1 VAGERLTLRL
11 SYQATTPVDDPVFG
25 LGFQTENGVLVS
37 GPNSQFGGIGMGRIY
52 GTGYID
58 YVLDPLQLTPS
69 TYLVSTAITDATLLH
84 VYDYRDR
91 AFTLAVQPGKSPDRN
106 GLVTLDGHWQLPT

>member
-1 VAGERLTLRL
+1 MCSTRC
-11 SYQATTPVDDPVFG
+11 
-25 LGFQTENGVLVS
+25 
-37 GPNSQFGGIGMGRIY
+37 
-52 GTGYID
+52 
-58 YVLDPLQLTPS
+58 QLTPA

-106 GLVTLDGHWQLPT
+106 GLVTLDGQWVLPIEPHVAHVRLCRVISS